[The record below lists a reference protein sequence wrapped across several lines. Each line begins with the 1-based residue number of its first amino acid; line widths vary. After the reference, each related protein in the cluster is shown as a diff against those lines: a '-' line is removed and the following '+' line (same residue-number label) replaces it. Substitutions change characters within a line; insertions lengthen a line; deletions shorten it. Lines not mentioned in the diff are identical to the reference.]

1 VRVTKCPICLSQFRE
16 KDKAIMLPECGH
28 VAHEVCSR
36 RWFRENNKCFVC
48 RAPLKEEEGVV

>member
-1 VRVTKCPICLSQFRE
+1 MTKCPICLSQFRE